1 MNVNLQE
8 IINKLQTAKGELQK
22 QQRFARFATG
32 LDELISHTSKPLM
45 LMVMGSFSTGKS
57 SFINALV
64 GEEIAAV
71 EAKPTTAVV
80 TKLCYG
86 QQDKLLL
93 HFRDGK
99 VQSATP
105 QEFTRMTAVNDEEK
119 LNEVH
124 EKLDYVER
132 QMPLE
137 ILKQIS
143 IIDSPGLND
152 VKEKR
157 SEATERFVSKADTVL
172 WMFSVVQLA
181 TREEMAAMDRLTPR
195 LKPIA
200 VVNKMDLLDEEED
213 DPQEFL
219 AKARQTLNGRVQ
231 SVVGISA
238 KYELEGKKEN
248 NALKREIGNFAE
260 LEKAVADLVLPHRE
274 KFKLNTL
281 LDELGVYFAA
291 FNREFAKAKEENEA
305 HKSGNYA
312 VYMQNEERF
321 MQVEDILANV
331 ISGIQDYCEREAG
344 RNNEQALFLL
354 GVLYDAGIGV
364 LQDTE
369 KALKFYQKAAL
380 KKHQGAM
387 LNMYNYYND
396 NGADETAEYWLQKL
410 AEQGLPEA
418 QHKYIDL
425 LRVQEK
431 YEEYFIWCEKLAGQG
446 DVGAQ
451 YKLAECLSKGIGCA
465 LNELKAINLYRQIVG
480 RWNKEA
486 QLIIAENM
494 YNENNLLKRVSVTEI
509 YEISI
514 NEQANYTINKLI
526 NGAGGDTS
534 CKKEAYFWYKKLA
547 EQGYIAAEK
556 RLAECLYDGIVCAK
570 NLEEALKWCQK
581 AYKQGLKS
589 VAPVIEKIK
598 AELQVAEYR
607 EKVEKGDVQAQY
619 LLAQCLEKGTG
630 CQKNIDD
637 AFMWYEK
644 AAEGGLAEAQNIW
657 GEYLYKKAMCAEAV
671 NFYRKAAQQGHKY
684 AARNLAECFE
694 KGAGCK
700 KNLQE
705 ALCWYKKAYAQGV
718 KVKQHIEVIEKA
730 LEKQALFNKYTE
742 DAKKGVVSAQY
753 ALAECLYNGDGCAV
767 DRVQALAWYEKI
779 VRNWSAED
787 QYILANNFYYINAK
801 YALKKVVD
809 VYRQAINMDKNYTIN
824 ADMEFACNKERNWKG
839 RSVGEYWY
847 KTAAE
852 GGFAEAQNKYAEI
865 LQKRN
870 EKEEAFKWYKKA
882 AEQSLAR
889 AQGNLAEC
897 YINGVGVTADLELA
911 KKWCEKAVEKHD
923 FVAQY
928 FMAVY
933 FVKNQSDKYWWYRQ
947 SADQGYAKS
956 QNMVGRYLE
965 EGWGAVEKSE
975 EEAVEWF
982 RKAAENGYAVAQNNL
997 GNCLYSGRG
1006 CTRNYQEAVKWYR
1019 KAAEQ
1024 SHAQAQTNLAD
1035 CLDEGIGCAA
1045 DKAEAFQWYKKAAE
1059 QNIANAQNMV
1069 GRYLE
1074 EGWGGVT
1081 KNKIEAVEWY
1091 RKAAEN
1097 GYDLAQYNLAVF
1109 LENGIGC
1116 AKDEKKALKWFK
1128 KAAEQGHAKAQYRL
1142 ADKLY
1147 YGKGCQQNK
1156 EEALNWYKKA
1166 AAKGNADAQKI
1177 LDILP
1182 VNTSKAVQNESS
1194 SDKIINL
1201 RKAADQGDV
1210 DAQYKLA
1217 QCLEYGRG
1225 CDEDAEEALKRYRK
1239 AAKQG
1244 YEAAKIDIGRRVW
1257 SKSKN
1262 NDLGGIMA
1270 VAETGNEYAQY
1281 IVAEKLYYGKDCDGD
1296 KIEAL
1301 KWYTLA
1307 AKRGNKDAQ
1316 KKLAALMLWCL
1327 LFIVVAI
1334 GVLFKLLAL

>member
-1 MNVNLQE
+1 MNINLQE

-22 QQRFARFATG
+22 QQRFAQFATG
-32 LDELISHTSKPLM
+32 LDELISHTSEPLM

-132 QMPLE
+132 QMPLD
-137 ILKQIS
+137 ILKQVS

-219 AKARQTLNGRVQ
+219 AKARQTLKGRVQ

-248 NALKREIGNFAE
+248 NTLKREIGNFAE

-281 LDELGVYFAA
+281 LDELGAYFAA
-291 FNREFAKAKEENEA
+291 FNRDFAKAKEENEA

-321 MQVEDILANV
+321 MQVGDILANV

-364 LQDTE
+364 LEDTE

-396 NGADETAEYWLQKL
+396 NGADETAEYCLQKL
-410 AEQGLPEA
+410 AEQGLPKA

-431 YEEYFIWCEKLAGQG
+431 YEEYFVWCEKLAGQG
-446 DVGAQ
+446 DVSAQ

-514 NEQANYTINKLI
+514 NEQANYTINKFI
-526 NGAGGDTS
+526 HGAGGDTP

-607 EKVEKGDVQAQY
+607 KKAEKGDVQAQY
-619 LLAQCLEKGTG
+619 LLAQCLEKGAG

-694 KGAGCK
+694 KGAGCQ

-779 VRNWSAED
+779 VGNWSAED

-809 VYRQAINMDKNYTIN
+809 VYRKAINMDKNYTIN
-824 ADMEFACNKERNWKG
+824 DDMEFACNQERNWKG

-882 AEQSLAR
+882 AEQGLAR
-889 AQGNLAEC
+889 AQGNLTEC

-975 EEAVEWF
+975 GEAVEWF
-982 RKAAENGYAVAQNNL
+982 RKAAENGYAVAQNNF

-1081 KNKIEAVEWY
+1081 KNQIEAVEWY

-1097 GYDLAQYNLAVF
+1097 GYDPAQYNLAVF

-1116 AKDEKKALKWFK
+1116 AKDEEKALKWYK

-1166 AAKGNADAQKI
+1166 AAKGNADA
-1177 LDILP
+1177 
-1182 VNTSKAVQNESS
+1182 
-1194 SDKIINL
+1194 
-1201 RKAADQGDV
+1201 
-1210 DAQYKLA
+1210 
-1217 QCLEYGRG
+1217 
-1225 CDEDAEEALKRYRK
+1225 EEALKWHRK

-1262 NDLGGIMA
+1262 NDLGDIMA

-1334 GVLFKLLAL
+1334 GVLFKLLVL